1 MWYLHL
7 QMSQLLGDSLM
18 CTNCSGKRSFS
29 NGTYRKLS
37 RTTTSED
44 RLNSLAVMSIE
55 SDIAK
60 HLDYSDVIVEF
71 ALAKARKRFQQK
83 VKRIICLSLYYY
95 TAL

>member
-1 MWYLHL
+1 MWFLHL

-18 CTNCSGKRSFS
+18 CINSGKLSFS

-37 RTTTSED
+37 RITTSED

-60 HLDYSDVIVEF
+60 HLDYSDVIDEF
-71 ALAKARKRFQQK
+71 ANAKARKRFQQNVIK
-83 VKRIICLSLYYY
+83 IICLLLYYY